1 MRLGEVWS
9 GEAGLGM
16 VSIDAVNIGFAL
28 IGFMCCS
35 LMTIAFTCI
44 VIMMRST
51 INRVPMV
58 APSDAPAYSGT
69 PEYHI
74 EQVEKEHWLSTY
86 RMFASRGWTL
96 IDKADSPILKSHYE
110 LTFRSRRIG

>member
-1 MRLGEVWS
+1 
-9 GEAGLGM
+9 M
-16 VSIDAVNIGFAL
+16 VSVDAVNIGFA
-28 IGFMCCS
+28 IAGFMCCS
-35 LMTIAFTCI
+35 LMTISFALV
-44 VIMMRST
+44 VILLRST
-51 INRVPMV
+51 VNR
-58 APSDAPAYSGT
+58 APVYAPPDAPAYSGT

-110 LTFRSRRIG
+110 LTFRSRRIA

>member
-1 MRLGEVWS
+1 
-9 GEAGLGM
+9 M

-28 IGFMCCS
+28 VGFMCCS
-35 LMTIAFTCI
+35 LMTISFAL
-44 VIMMRST
+44 VIILLRPT
-51 INRVPMV
+51 INRVPV
-58 APSDAPAYSGT
+58 YASEAPAYTGT

-74 EQVEKEHWLSTY
+74 EQVEKEHWLPVY

-96 IDKADSPILKSHYE
+96 VDKSDSPILKSHYE

>member
-1 MRLGEVWS
+1 
-9 GEAGLGM
+9 M
-16 VSIDAVNIGFAL
+16 VSIDAVNIGFA
-28 IGFMCCS
+28 IAGFMACS
-35 LMTIAFTCI
+35 LLTIAFTGV
-44 VIMMRST
+44 VILLRT
-51 INRVPMV
+51 TVNRVQV
-58 APSDAPAYSGT
+58 YAPDAPAYSGT

-96 IDKADSPILKSHYE
+96 VDKADSPILKSHYE